1 MKNSKKRMMLIV
13 IIASSLIVPA
23 IWFTATLTTKE
34 ESPSQGQAA
43 QKAHIDPE
51 TGQFIKGPKTT
62 PAAERAADN
71 AAFNTSDEG
80 LVETSSPVEGG
91 GTMVDLQGRFRSPLT
106 AKVGEDGKA
115 IISHEP
121 IDHEPID
128 PIKEP
133 IDPTKADEK

>member
-1 MKNSKKRMMLIV
+1 MRNSKKRMMLIV

-23 IWFTATLTTKE
+23 IWFAATNTTKE

-62 PAAERAADN
+62 PAGQRASDN

-91 GTMVDLQGRFRSPLT
+91 GTMVDLQGRFRIPVT

-128 PIKEP
+128 P
-133 IDPTKADEK
+133 TKADEK